1 MGNIRMNNIMIMKG
15 ETIISITDS
24 GMGNRLKSL
33 LSVMRL
39 TDNYMVYWPKN
50 RFGYAKFSDL
60 FVNDFEV
67 IKVPFFSN
75 IFIGKNKLIYHP
87 KTRFSPYFKVLDS
100 DEINYG
106 FAPGL
111 YDQKKGKTSKID
123 GGKSIDF
130 QYNRIPKKIQDDYSE
145 QVKKLVPIK
154 YIQDELT
161 RFYKKSFNENT
172 VSVQI
177 RTWKDET
184 RRQGMFSK
192 DEYFKHLD
200 NLPNKN
206 FFISSDDQGIVD
218 EIMSRYPARSFF
230 YPKRIRN
237 YEPGSQD
244 SKSIEFQQDCLIDM
258 LLLGKASLI
267 IGSHLSS
274 FVECAWWF
282 GLCKPKVIIVN
293 QNTS

>member
-1 MGNIRMNNIMIMKG
+1 MNNMKG
-15 ETIISITDS
+15 EAIISTTDS

-33 LSVMRL
+33 LSIMRM

-50 RFGYAKFSDL
+50 RFGHAKFSDL

-67 IKVPFFSN
+67 VKFPFFSN
-75 IFIGKNKLIYHP
+75 IFIASTKLIYKP
-87 KTRFSPYFKVLDS
+87 KIRFSPYLKVLDY
-100 DEINYG
+100 DEIDYG

-111 YDQKKGKTSKID
+111 YDQKKGKTSEINN
-123 GGKSIDF
+123 GKSIDF
-130 QYNRIPKKIQDDYSE
+130 QYHRIPKKIQDNYIE

-154 YIQDELT
+154 YIQDKVT

-172 VSVQI
+172 VSIQI

-184 RRQGMFSK
+184 RRQGMFNK
-192 DEYFKHLD
+192 DEYFEHFDK
-200 NLPNKN
+200 LPNNN
-206 FFISSDDQGIVD
+206 FFISSDDQEIVD
-218 EIMSRYPARSFF
+218 EIIDCYPGRAFF

-244 SKSIEFQQDCLIDM
+244 SKSIEFQQDSLIDM
-258 LLLGKASLI
+258 LLLGKTSLI

-274 FVECAWWF
+274 FVECAWWL
-282 GLCKPKVIIVN
+282 GQCKSKVTIVGP
-293 QNTS
+293 SIK